1 MLGLHILV
9 AIGLAAFAKTLTPL
23 GVLAAF
29 ALVHLALRLGADL
42 LGLRRYVRRLELG
55 VLFGGWFALEVIKA
69 SLDVARI
76 VLAPRV
82 DPQPAVV
89 ALQLRE
95 PDERIATLL
104 GCLLTLTPGTMAL
117 DYAPASGLM
126 YVHAIHAT
134 DAAAVEAGVR
144 AIERRL
150 LRWIDAGAPPAAP
163 PPSRTSRSAARP
175 EGGAA

>member
-76 VLAPRV
+76 VLARDV
-82 DPQPAVV
+82 APQPAVI
-89 ALQLRE
+89 ALRLHR
-95 PDERIATLL
+95 PGDRFATVL
-104 GCLLTLTPGTMAL
+104 GGLLTLTPGTMAL
-117 DYAPASGLM
+117 DYRPQTGVM
-126 YVHAIHAT
+126 YIHAL
-134 DAAAVEAGVR
+134 DAGSAESVEAGVR

-150 LRWIDAGAPPAAP
+150 LRWLDAGSTPATE
-163 PPSRTSRSAARP
+163 RTD
-175 EGGAA
+175 GGTNP

>member
-104 GCLLTLTPGTMAL
+104 GCLLTLTPGTLAL
-117 DYAPASGLM
+117 DYAADTGTM
-126 YVHAIHAT
+126 FIHAI
-134 DAAAVEAGVR
+134 DAQDADDIRDSVR
-144 AIERRL
+144 EIESRL
-150 LRWIDAGAPPAAP
+150 LAWLHAGDPA
-163 PPSRTSRSAARP
+163 RTP
-175 EGGAA
+175 VGGSEA

>member
-29 ALVHLALRLGADL
+29 VLVHVALRLSADL

-55 VLFGGWFALEVIKA
+55 VSFAAWFVLEVIKA

-95 PDERIATLL
+95 PDERVATLL
-104 GCLLTLTPGTMAL
+104 GCLLTLTPGTLAL
-117 DYAPASGLM
+117 DYAANSGTM
-126 YVHAIHAT
+126 YIHAIDARDADDVRDGVREIETRLLAWLHAG
-134 DAAAVEAGVR
+134 DPAAARAGGDEA
-144 AIERRL
+144 
-150 LRWIDAGAPPAAP
+150 
-163 PPSRTSRSAARP
+163 
-175 EGGAA
+175 